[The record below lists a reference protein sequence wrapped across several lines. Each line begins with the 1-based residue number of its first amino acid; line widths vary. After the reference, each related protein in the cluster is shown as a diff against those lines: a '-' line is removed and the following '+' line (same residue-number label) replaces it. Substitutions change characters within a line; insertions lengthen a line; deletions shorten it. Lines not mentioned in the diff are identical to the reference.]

1 MYHDKQDILEFLS
14 KFDCFVSPV
23 EIAKKVGGKQRFKE
37 DRDWAKPILYRLFM
51 EGVLEADEYGHYRL
65 KPESKTKDKA
75 AGPKCYYSFG
85 CKTYILD
92 DDEPFAIA
100 LNAFRPNQH
109 R

>member
-1 MYHDKQDILEFLS
+1 MYHDEQDILEFLR
-14 KFDCFVSPV
+14 KFDAFVSPV
-23 EIAKKVGGKQRFKE
+23 EIAKRVGGKQRFKE

-65 KPESKTKDKA
+65 RPESEVKKA
-75 AGPKCYYSFG
+75 DGPKGYYSFG

-92 DDEPFAIA
+92 DNEPFSLA
-100 LNAFRPNQH
+100 LSAFRPNQH